1 MNKKGG
7 EYERERTCSAS
18 PWTTVTQKPR
28 WKIRFN
34 KQNPKGN
41 KSTWKDVAITAS
53 KVPGET
59 CTDPTCG
66 YRYPPECQQF
76 KSEVCSYGVKCVF
89 LHLGKNLQPNR
100 KSKKTELE
108 GGQSIDRNGAKRGE
122 VALCISGY

>member
-1 MNKKGG
+1 MSKKGG
-7 EYERERTCSAS
+7 EHERERTCSAS

-100 KSKKTELE
+100 KSKK
-108 GGQSIDRNGAKRGE
+108 QNWKAVKVSIEMVRNEEKVRC
-122 VALCISGY
+122 VSRY